1 MTERPLTLRVRTA
14 GELVASLPSFLRYQ
28 PSPGDVAFT
37 VCNNAGR
44 QTVTGNI
51 PHVPGE
57 DAARAADQVA
67 RAAHSSGGD
76 VIFIVGYAPEGQA
89 QAEALRDALRGRVET
104 INTFAV
110 VNGKVAELA
119 AEGSTVARWDDLPD
133 PPVTLVARLGSP
145 APSRDTLS
153 NDALPLPSQQVPEAT
168 SAQAHAAL
176 REATGPVSMY
186 ADEAMALLARCG
198 PGSPAST
205 RATFAALIARDVKV
219 RDAVLVDVVNSGDDV
234 RSNLR
239 YTARTAAAPDVQN
252 LCTLAGT
259 ALALEGTQQP
269 LAEAFLERGGDL
281 PLARLAR
288 MTIQSGINPERV
300 RAELAAVEAETR
312 TSQLRPMSEVEAA
325 RGAAQALTRDFA
337 PGLADPT
344 GPVRGR
350 NGPTGPGL

>member
-1 MTERPLTLRVRTA
+1 MTERPTKVTVRTA
-14 GELVASLPSFLRYQ
+14 EELVASLPAFLRYQ
-28 PSPGDVAFT
+28 PSLGDVAYT
-37 VCNNAGR
+37 VMNDARR

-51 PHVPGE
+51 PHAPGE
-57 DAARAADQVA
+57 DVGPAATQVA
-67 RAAHSSGGD
+67 RAVHSSGGKE
-76 VIFIVGYAPEGQA
+76 IFIVGYGPEGQA
-89 QAEALRDALRGRVET
+89 QAEVLRDALSGHVDH

-110 VNGKVAELA
+110 VDGQVAELDV
-119 AEGSTVARWDDLPD
+119 EGSSVDGWVDLPD
-133 PPVTLVARLGSP
+133 PPVALVAHLGSP

-259 ALALEGTQQP
+259 ALALEGTQRP

-337 PGLADPT
+337 PGLADPS